1 MLSTTET
8 YYATNNSKNEVVIG
22 SSTVNTTEKP
32 SGLRRIDRFYSMS
45 KPVADVAME
54 IFNFSRKSSLES
66 YSGKSNRLKQVL
78 KR

>member
-8 YYATNNSKNEVVIG
+8 YYATNISKNEVVIG
-22 SSTVNTTEKP
+22 SSTVNVKP
-32 SGLRRIDRFYSMS
+32 SELRRIDRFYSMS